1 MAVGRKDNNKK
12 LAKVVSTK
20 LSIEDYAVFRKLTN
34 VIHQHGAIPEAT
46 LQKVY
51 DTFCFHLLTNYPA
64 CQDLR
69 HCVVITNS
77 FRIEIQNKSELP

>member
-1 MAVGRKDNNKK
+1 MAVGKKDNNKK
-12 LAKVVSTK
+12 LTKVVSTK

-34 VIHQHGAIPEAT
+34 VIHQHGAFPEAT
-46 LQKVY
+46 IPEGVRY
-51 DTFCFHLLTNYPA
+51 FCFHLLTNYPA

-77 FRIEIQNKSELP
+77 FRIEIQNKPELP